1 MPRNPRLDTPGS
13 WHHVMNR
20 GIARRSV
27 FEGSA
32 DIRVFLAC
40 LARECRR
47 GAIELHAYSILT
59 THFHLLIRSPRGE
72 LSLAMQRA
80 QNRYVRYFNRSRRRD
95 GPLFR
100 GRFRSKPIDSLEYR
114 KCVLIYID
122 ANPVEA
128 GIVWRSQDYP
138 FGSRCRYEEAVGP
151 PWLMR
156 AWVESAIQS
165 AARRGA
171 VPPSYEMVFP
181 LDLQREPFEL
191 VERRLMSKC
200 REPDPLD
207 DLVGAAPAKVREWMQ
222 RKARLADGT
231 TVGLP
236 ICSPSVVQHV
246 IREASAD
253 SRSWS
258 VSVSRKPLNGWG
270 LLEVGLLLDLCGLSL
285 SAVASMLGSGTSTI
299 GDRARQHRRLL
310 LVDCAYADRA
320 ARMTSA
326 SLPQSLQGRLLR
338 GR

>member
-114 KCVLIYID
+114 KCVPVYID

-128 GIVWRSQDYP
+128 GIVRRSQDYP

-151 PWLMR
+151 PWLKR

-171 VPPSYEMVFP
+171 VPPSYEMVFF

-191 VERRLMSKC
+191 VERRLMSLSSGAPTIDANQKQTAQNP
-200 REPDPLD
+200 RFVKSVYAHYGVEAPAGKKRGDGMKQRGGEMKKEMKKK
-207 DLVGAAPAKVREWMQ
+207 VGAVKDAVRKV
-222 RKARLADGT
+222 KDG
-231 TVGLP
+231 
-236 ICSPSVVQHV
+236 
-246 IREASAD
+246 
-253 SRSWS
+253 
-258 VSVSRKPLNGWG
+258 
-270 LLEVGLLLDLCGLSL
+270 
-285 SAVASMLGSGTSTI
+285 
-299 GDRARQHRRLL
+299 
-310 LVDCAYADRA
+310 VDKR
-320 ARMTSA
+320 
-326 SLPQSLQGRLLR
+326 
-338 GR
+338 